1 MTDVVTGLVVI
12 VAAASVGAVGHQAK
26 LRLFTREEAVGEG
39 EGEKTPI
46 TEYVTMMVGVFYA
59 LIVGLSLVSVWENR
73 DDAEARVHTEA
84 SSLQEVYQL
93 AAALP
98 DPARH
103 QIQSDATAYAD
114 YVVRTEWPL
123 MDSESPLG
131 EKGWTLLDNLRDA
144 VTTYVPTTSAQNNV
158 VSDAVNQ
165 LSTLADARRG
175 REEAAADRMP
185 ALLWV
190 GLILGGVLTV
200 ALTFVYG
207 MKQHISHLAMVM
219 GLTGLIGF
227 MMVLIFNLDNPFN
240 QGLGANSSAFTDL
253 FPSA

>member
-12 VAAASVGAVGHQAK
+12 LAAASVGALGHQAK
-26 LRLFTREEAVGEG
+26 LRLFARGGEAGESDAG
-39 EGEKTPI
+39 SI

-73 DDAEARVHTEA
+73 DNAEQRVHTEA

-98 DPARH
+98 NPARQ
-103 QIQSDATAYAD
+103 QIQSDAAGYAD

-123 MDSESPLG
+123 MDREAPLG
-131 EKGWTLLDNLRDA
+131 EEGWTRLDKLRDA
-144 VTTYVPTTSAQNNV
+144 VTSYTPTTSAENNV

-175 REEAAADRMP
+175 REAAAADRMP

-227 MMVLIFNLDNPFN
+227 MMILIFNLDNPFN